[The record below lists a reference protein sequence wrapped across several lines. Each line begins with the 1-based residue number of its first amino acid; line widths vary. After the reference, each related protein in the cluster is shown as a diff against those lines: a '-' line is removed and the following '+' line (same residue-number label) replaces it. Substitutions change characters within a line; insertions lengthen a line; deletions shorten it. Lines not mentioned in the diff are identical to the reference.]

1 MSVALKNNPNLTQLD
16 IDAMKPVFAVCYCMI
31 SHEFAIE
38 DPKKIL
44 EYAEKIAEI
53 FKEKNKIVE

>member
-1 MSVALKNNPNLTQLD
+1 MRVARENNPNLTQSD
-16 IDAMKPVFAVCYCMI
+16 VDAMKPAFAVCYCMI

-44 EYAEKIAEI
+44 EFAEKIAEV
-53 FKEKNKIVE
+53 FKEKKT